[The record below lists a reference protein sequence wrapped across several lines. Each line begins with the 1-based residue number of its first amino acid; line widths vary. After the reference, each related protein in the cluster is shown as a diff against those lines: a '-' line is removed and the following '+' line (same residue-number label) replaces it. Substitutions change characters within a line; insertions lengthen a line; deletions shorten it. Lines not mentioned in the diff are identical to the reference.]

1 MNFIDR
7 VKLRRLIPAG
17 VVALVI
23 AFAYMAPLPA
33 EASKTNNCGVKGGYA
48 YGGYAFAFH
57 NPGKPC
63 PNRPFPGQGKGIL
76 KLLSGGIASAED
88 TKPSKSTE
96 PAAAKS
102 HKTSASRAIRTQAAD
117 AGITPS
123 VITKDTPAAAKSH
136 GQGKG
141 HANGEKDLDV

>member
-1 MNFIDR
+1 MLVNATIRANFLKRALENPRGLDATPAARIGSGQRGDRVNLQIGGKPVDFIDR

-57 NPGKPC
+57 DHGKPC
-63 PNRPFPGQGKGIL
+63 PNRPFPGHGKGALRQLGIHL
-76 KLLSGGIASAED
+76 TTSESGGS
-88 TKPSKSTE
+88 
-96 PAAAKS
+96 
-102 HKTSASRAIRTQAAD
+102 
-117 AGITPS
+117 
-123 VITKDTPAAAKSH
+123 
-136 GQGKG
+136 
-141 HANGEKDLDV
+141 